1 MMDLNKEDTVRLS
14 EFEESVI
21 AISSV
26 DGVPENVIVF
36 HDGKLI
42 GASLTDDV
50 RGGFPIYTD
59 RKIGMPGNASMVQ
72 APQGMRARIVETE
85 NTKDVAR
92 DFRMSRVSVI
102 KYEVVKL
109 EL

>member
-1 MMDLNKEDTVRLS
+1 MDLNKEDTVKLS

-36 HDGKLI
+36 HNGKLI

-50 RGGFPIYTD
+50 RGGFPICTD

-72 APQGMRARIVETE
+72 APKGMKAKIVETE
-85 NTKDVAR
+85 STKDIAR
-92 DFRMSRVSVI
+92 DLRLSRVSVT

>member
-1 MMDLNKEDTVRLS
+1 MDLNKEDVTVLS

-42 GASLTDDV
+42 GASLTDNV
-50 RGGFPIYTD
+50 RGGFPICTD
-59 RKIGMPGNASMVQ
+59 RKIGMPGNASMVP
-72 APQGMRARIVETE
+72 APKGMKAKIMETE

-92 DFRMSRVSVI
+92 DFRVSKRSVI
-102 KYEVVKL
+102 KYTVTKL
-109 EL
+109 ES

>member
-1 MMDLNKEDTVRLS
+1 MDLKKEDVVTLS

-26 DGVPENVIVF
+26 DGVPENVIVY

-42 GASLTDDV
+42 GASLTDSV

-59 RKIGMPGNASMVQ
+59 RKIGIPGSASTVS
-72 APQGMRARIVETE
+72 APQGMKARIVETE

-92 DFRMSRVSVI
+92 DFRVSKKSVI
-102 KYEVVKL
+102 KYAVTKL